1 QIDMMGHT
9 SRYAYD
15 GQGNLIMFTNAEGE
29 SQHIVY
35 NEKGLR
41 TAVIDP
47 LGNRTHFRYN
57 AQHQLVE
64 TEDCSGNRTAFRY
77 NEWGQLTGITDAE
90 GDHTTYCYDER
101 HQPVQVTY
109 ADGSTAHFHYDFAG
123 RLTTYTDS
131 KGNST
136 YYRYSLDDLPIERT
150 NALNHR
156 FQYEYDKARRLI
168 TLTNE
173 NQAGYHFEYDD
184 MNRLTAEV
192 GFDKG
197 KTTYH
202 YNEQGELTTQAYWG
216 NNSSPKALREIHFKR
231 DGLGRI
237 VQESIAQQDGLSAQ
251 TDYQYDGLGRITQL
265 SDGENTQGF
274 DYDKV
279 GRLVQQRQYR
289 LNANGMVESQALHHH
304 YDKNGNR
311 TKLTLPNK
319 DEIHALYYGSGH
331 LSAIKYNDSLI
342 TEISRGKLHQEL
354 TRTQGKLTTQF
365 KRDPLGRLAQQLAA
379 LEGSHTPLV
388 QRAYEYDLVGNL
400 IQTQDKRFGTTNYR
414 YDKLGQ
420 IQLAGQELFQFDPAH
435 NIIERESERIQN
447 NQVIAY
453 QGITYRYDEFG
464 NLSQRTFPNGE
475 VQSYRYNAKDKLVE
489 VAIQKPNQAIETW
502 QYQYDVLGR
511 RISKVRSEN
520 GEILANTQKQFIW
533 NGSHLVQEIDHKTN
547 RTYRYIYS
555 HPNSYEPLAQLV
567 FVKNSKNPTAC
578 YYYHNDQIGIPR
590 ELTDEDGKLCWYAN
604 YSGWGK
610 IKEEYDLTEDKS
622 IHQPFRLQN
631 QYCDSETG
639 LHYNFFRYYEP
650 NIGRFTQLDPI
661 GLLGGENLYRFA
673 DNVQGWIDPFG
684 LEVAAV
690 YDRMTQTL
698 KIKDLDTQRTIEG
711 PFKTGANIVSSE
723 TTFSG
728 PIPAGKYHIL
738 ERQGNN
744 DFFRLEPVDSNY
756 GDDTHDATGRN
767 EFRLHKPGRS
777 IGCITSLDKEN
788 WEATNSF
795 IRNTEKTITQVN
807 SKSRNPFKW
816 GQKESIIKYGELTV
830 N

>member
-1 QIDMMGHT
+1 
-9 SRYAYD
+9 
-15 GQGNLIMFTNAEGE
+15 
-29 SQHIVY
+29 
-35 NEKGLR
+35 
-41 TAVIDP
+41 
-47 LGNRTHFRYN
+47 
-57 AQHQLVE
+57 
-64 TEDCSGNRTAFRY
+64 
-77 NEWGQLTGITDAE
+77 
-90 GDHTTYCYDER
+90 
-101 HQPVQVTY
+101 TY

>member
-1 QIDMMGHT
+1 
-9 SRYAYD
+9 A
-15 GQGNLIMFTNAEGE
+15 
-29 SQHIVY
+29 
-35 NEKGLR
+35 
-41 TAVIDP
+41 
-47 LGNRTHFRYN
+47 
-57 AQHQLVE
+57 
-64 TEDCSGNRTAFRY
+64 
-77 NEWGQLTGITDAE
+77 
-90 GDHTTYCYDER
+90 
-101 HQPVQVTY
+101 VQVTY
-109 ADGSTAHFHYDFAG
+109 ADGSTAHFHYDFAS

-136 YYRYSLDDLPIERT
+136 HYRYSLDDLPIERT